1 MQAAGQ
7 ISYRWDEATYTMDL
21 SKIGE
26 VIDDRIVDPIMVA
39 ITLGFFFSLWQLYPR
54 LSLLVSALLASF
66 VSATA
71 FATIITGAV
80 PNLPEEGDVL
90 FARFI
95 SALIQCSIAAGIM
108 WAWRELRR

>member
-1 MQAAGQ
+1 
-7 ISYRWDEATYTMDL
+7 MDL
-21 SKIGE
+21 STMGK
-26 VIDDRIVDPIMVA
+26 VIDDRIVDPVMVVL
-39 ITLGFFFSLWQLYPR
+39 TLGLFFSLWCLYPR

-71 FATIITGAV
+71 FATIVAGAV

-95 SALIQCSIAAGIM
+95 SALIQCGIAAGIV